1 VKFDKAFEHLIINE
15 GGYSNDPMDKGGKTI
30 YGIASS
36 YHPEDFNLV
45 YNLYKD
51 GKKELALDSA
61 KRFYKKKF
69 WDDKYENINDSSL
82 AFKLFDLGVNMGV
95 KKAVKF
101 LQETINKLLQKEQ
114 LTADGI
120 FGEQSLY
127 YANRIEKELLYRAY
141 IDTAGMY
148 YKRLWNYFKFGKGWM
163 NRLNKRVYLD

>member
-1 VKFDKAFEHLIINE
+1 MKFDKAFEHLIINE

-30 YGIASS
+30 YGITSKNYPAT
-36 YHPEDFNLV
+36 YKIVFD
-45 YNLYKD
+45 LYKD
-51 GKKELALDSA
+51 GLKELALDTA
-61 KRFYKKKF
+61 KRFYQKEF
-69 WDDKYENINDSSL
+69 WNDMYENINDSSL

-101 LQETINKLLQKEQ
+101 LQQTINKLLQKEQ

-127 YANRIEKELLYRAY
+127 YANRIERELLYRSY

-163 NRLNKRVYLD
+163 TRLNKRVYLD